1 MSLNQDEIIQIVAKE
16 FDILLTKDDP
26 ILAVLAVHDV
36 VLKSYTT
43 EVTKNIEQTRN
54 RLELF
59 TSDYQNQIKSLTQDL
74 IKEGYTLQE
83 KIKDLL
89 EQDRQ
94 NSQIKNR
101 RINIAFWIAI
111 TLTSVASIAA
121 VVAIVLIKILGI
133 CS

>member
-1 MSLNQDEIIQIVAKE
+1 MSLNRDEIIQIVAKE

-36 VLKSYTT
+36 VLKGYTT
-43 EVTKNIEQTRN
+43 EVTNNIEQTRD

-59 TSDYQNQIKSLTQDL
+59 TNDYQNQVKSLTQDL
-74 IKEGYTLQE
+74 IKEGYILQT

-89 EQDRQ
+89 EQEYK
-94 NSQIKNR
+94 NSQIKNK
-101 RINIAFWIAI
+101 RINIAFWIAM

-121 VVAIVLIKILGI
+121 IVTIALIKILGI